1 MSECFA
7 KFPIEDNTM
16 FSINIDGTYVL
27 TILSSDSIGHDTET
41 NTSDYSCLL
50 QCYSNGYIN
59 RVDLK
64 ELMSLRRNYTYSHGI
79 YTSSSLLYC
88 GICSENDF
96 IISQF
101 EKTGKQYLSITPIS
115 SLALHSMLGLKGDKA
130 IKTTFDAISKCY
142 LLTNELSSNITNLIA
157 FCSRN
162 GYVGSDE
169 STLSNELRW
178 LFDNIIKQDLG
189 ISQLEE
195 VPATPP
201 NKENGEVEEFDF
213 SSLIGIDNQDALRQ
227 KFNGYLKKGREIPIG
242 QRYVKDVLSL
252 CKNKED
258 FWLAVKTLLECHVII
273 YRSPI
278 VAYFNSNPNDIY
290 YPDLNT
296 LTPIIKLIFSTNDKI
311 EKNLEFLYPFRTLL
325 TKEIL
330 QDIQSRIKGLS
341 KPEDF
346 HNYGV
351 LFNYSSQELIDYCF
365 EEASPASYYCVYEIL
380 QKVSKKEGFFG
391 TKKLLDSISDKI
403 DDSRIEG
410 KLIKKLLYNDFQKNR
425 ANLSPDIIK
434 IKSGGYKEYLKILNS
449 YEGKKK
455 FKEELKNIT
464 SYVGKRVDARL
475 VASYQ
480 NHYLLQRHGVRILL
494 PKDMATQTISK
505 HVDINVFIAMADK
518 AYDTLLATQREPV
531 SYKMLMETPLLNA
544 GDIIELTFN
553 INGTITPHKCYKK
566 IRVAVAS
573 YPKGFD
579 YKARYQARVI
589 RQTSDKYHFLVKL
602 IKTV

>member
-7 KFPIEDNTM
+7 KFPIEDETM

-27 TILSSDSIGHDTET
+27 TMLSSETIGHDTET
-41 NTSDYSCLL
+41 NMSDYSCLL

-64 ELMSLRRNYTYSHGI
+64 ELKSLRRNYTYSHGI

-88 GICSENDF
+88 GICSVNDF

-101 EKTGKQYLSITPIS
+101 EKIGKQYLSITPIS
-115 SLALHSMLGLKGDKA
+115 SLAPHSMLGLKGDKA
-130 IKTTFDAISKCY
+130 IKTTFDAISKFY
-142 LLTNELSSNITNLIA
+142 LLTDELSRNITNLIA

-169 STLSNELRW
+169 PTLSKDLRW
-178 LFDNIIKQDLG
+178 LFDNIIKQDIG
-189 ISQLEE
+189 ISQFEE
-195 VPATPP
+195 VAAAPS

-213 SSLIGIDNQDALRQ
+213 SSLIGIDHQEALRQ
-227 KFNGYLKKGREIPIG
+227 KFNEYLKKGRDIPKG
-242 QRYVKDVLSL
+242 QRYVKDVLAL
-252 CKNKED
+252 CKSKED
-258 FWLAVKTLLECHVII
+258 FWLTVKTLLECHVII

-296 LTPIIKLIFSTNDKI
+296 LTPIIKLLFSTNDKI
-311 EKNLEFLYPFRTLL
+311 EKNLEFLYPFRA
-325 TKEIL
+325 IL
-330 QDIQSRIKGLS
+330 PKDILSFIKSRITTLS
-341 KPEDF
+341 TPEDY
-346 HNYGV
+346 HTYGDI
-351 LFNYSSQELIDYCF
+351 LKYSQEDLIDYCLSNP
-365 EEASPASYYCVYEIL
+365 SPASYYCIYEIL
-380 QKVSKKEGFFG
+380 QDFKKKGFSST
-391 TKKLLDSISDKI
+391 TKLAKNVRSELKDAL
-403 DDSRIEG
+403 IEG
-410 KLIKKLLYNDFQKNR
+410 KLIKEFIINDFISSRKLSADWIFIKN
-425 ANLSPDIIK
+425 S
-434 IKSGGYKEYLKILNS
+434 GYKEFIKACRS

-464 SYVGKRVDARL
+464 SYVGKRVDARF

-480 NHYLLQRHGVRILL
+480 NHYYLKANEMRILL
-494 PKDMATQTISK
+494 PKKMATQKINEN
-505 HVDINVFIAMADK
+505 VVANVFIAMADK

-553 INGTITPHKCYKK
+553 INGTIIPHKCYKK

-573 YPKGFD
+573 YPKGFN

>member
-16 FSINIDGTYVL
+16 FSINIDGTYML
-27 TILSSDSIGHDTET
+27 TMLSSNSIGHDTET
-41 NTSDYSCLL
+41 NTSDYSCLI

-64 ELMSLRRNYTYSHGI
+64 DLMSLRRNYTYSHGI

-178 LFDNIIKQDLG
+178 LFDNIIKQDIG

-227 KFNGYLKKGREIPIG
+227 KFNEYLKKGRDIPKG
-242 QRYVKDVLSL
+242 QRQVKDVLSL

-311 EKNLEFLYPFRTLL
+311 EKNLYFLYPFRTLL
-325 TKEIL
+325 SKDML
-330 QDIQSRIKGLS
+330 SFVRSRISGLS
-341 KPEDF
+341 RPEDY
-346 HNYGV
+346 HIYGS
-351 LFNYSSQELIDYCF
+351 LFNFSSKDLIDYCL
-365 EEASPASYYCVYEIL
+365 ENITPASYYCIYEVI
-380 QKVSKKEGFFG
+380 QKISKKEGG
-391 TKKLLDSISDKI
+391 TSARKEVGSISNRI
-403 DDSRIEG
+403 DDRRIEG
-410 KLIKKLLYNDFQKNR
+410 KLIKDLLYYEFRNKNNVLT
-425 ANLSPDIIK
+425 ADLVV
-434 IKSGGYKEYLKILNS
+434 IKSGGFEEYIKICRS

-464 SYVGKRVDARL
+464 SYVGKRVNARF

-480 NHYLLQRHGVRILL
+480 NHYYLKANEMRILL
-494 PKDMATQTISK
+494 PKKMATQKINEN
-505 HVDINVFIAMADK
+505 VVANVFIAMADK

-553 INGTITPHKCYKK
+553 INGTIIPHKCYKK
-566 IRVAVAS
+566 IRVAVDS
-573 YPKGFD
+573 YPKGFN

>member
-1 MSECFA
+1 
-7 KFPIEDNTM
+7 M

-64 ELMSLRRNYTYSHGI
+64 ELMLLRRNYIFSHGI
-79 YTSSSLLYC
+79 YASSSLLYC

-96 IISQF
+96 IIAQF
-101 EKTGKQYLSITPIS
+101 EKTGKQYLSITPVT
-115 SLALHSMLGLKGDKA
+115 SLALHSMLGLKGDKT
-130 IKTTFDAISKCY
+130 IKISFDAISKWS
-142 LLTNELSSNITNLIA
+142 LLPNELSSNITNLIA

-162 GYVGSDE
+162 GYIASDE
-169 STLSNELRW
+169 STLSDELRW
-178 LFDNIIKQDLG
+178 LFDNIIKLDIGL
-189 ISQLEE
+189 SQLEE
-195 VPATPP
+195 VIETPS
-201 NKENGEVEEFDF
+201 NIEDGGSEEFDF
-213 SSLIGIDNQDALRQ
+213 SSLIGLENQVALWQ
-227 KFNGYLKKGREIPIG
+227 KFNEYLKKGFDIPKG
-242 QRYVKDVLSL
+242 QRHVKDVLAL

-258 FWLAVKTLLECHVII
+258 FWLTIKTLLECNVVI

-278 VAYFNSNPNDIY
+278 VAYFNSNPNGIY

-296 LTPIIKLIFSTNDKI
+296 LTPIIKLLFSTNNKI
-311 EKNLEFLYPFRTLL
+311 EKSLEFLYPFRTLL

-341 KPEDF
+341 KPEDY
-346 HNYGV
+346 HIYGV
-351 LFNYSSQELIDYCF
+351 LFNYSPQKLIDYCL

-391 TKKLLDSISDKI
+391 TKKLLDSISEKI
-403 DDSRIEG
+403 NESRIEG
-410 KLIKKLLYNDFQKNR
+410 KLLKKLIYNDYQKSLS
-425 ANLSPDIIK
+425 NLNPDIIK
-434 IKSGGYKEYLKILNS
+434 IKSGGYKEFVNICQS
-449 YEGKKK
+449 HEGKKK
-455 FKEELKNIT
+455 YKEELKNIS
-464 SYVGKRVDARL
+464 SYVGQRINASF

-480 NHYLLQRHGVRILL
+480 NHYLLQIHGMRVLL
-494 PKDMATQTISK
+494 PKSMATQTITK
-505 HVDINVFIAMADK
+505 DMFANVFIASADK

-531 SYKMLMETPLLNA
+531 NYGKISQIPLLNA
-544 GDIIELTFN
+544 GDIIEVTFN
-553 INGTITPHKCYKK
+553 VNGTIIPHKCYKK
-566 IRVAVAS
+566 IRLSVAS

-589 RQTSDKYHFLVKL
+589 RQTSDKYHYLVKL
-602 IKTV
+602 L

>member
-1 MSECFA
+1 MSDCFA

-27 TILSSDSIGHDTET
+27 TLLSSDSIGHETET

-96 IISQF
+96 IIAQF

-142 LLTNELSSNITNLIA
+142 LLTDELSSNITNLIA

-169 STLSNELRW
+169 PTLSKDLRW
-178 LFDNIIKQDLG
+178 LFDNIIKQDIG

-195 VPATPP
+195 VTAAPS
-201 NKENGEVEEFDF
+201 NKENSEVEEFDF
-213 SSLIGIDNQDALRQ
+213 SSLIGIDHQEALRQ
-227 KFNGYLKKGREIPIG
+227 KFKEYLKKGRDIPKG
-242 QRYVKDVLSL
+242 QRHVKDVLAL
-252 CKNKED
+252 CKSKED
-258 FWLAVKTLLECHVII
+258 FWLTVKTLLECHVII

-278 VAYFNSNPNDIY
+278 VAYFKSNPNDIY

-296 LTPIIKLIFSTNDKI
+296 LLPIIKLIFSTDDKI
-311 EKNLEFLYPFRTLL
+311 EKNLEFLYPFRALL
-325 TKEIL
+325 TKENL
-330 QDIQSRIKGLS
+330 LYIQSRINGLP
-341 KPEDF
+341 KPEDY
-346 HNYGV
+346 HIYGSI
-351 LFNYSSQELIDYCF
+351 FNLSSKDLIDYCL
-365 EEASPASYYCVYEIL
+365 ENITPASYFCIYEVI
-380 QKVSKKEGFFG
+380 KKISKKEGG
-391 TKKLLDSISDKI
+391 TSARKEVGSISNRI
-403 DDSRIEG
+403 DDRRIEG
-410 KLIKKLLYNDFQKNR
+410 KLIKDLLNYEFRNKNVLT
-425 ANLSPDIIK
+425 ADLVV
-434 IKSGGYKEYLKILNS
+434 IKSGGFDEYIKICRS

-464 SYVGKRVDARL
+464 SYVGKRVEARF

-480 NHYLLQRHGVRILL
+480 NHYFLKANEMRILL
-494 PKDMATQTISK
+494 PKKMATQKINEN
-505 HVDINVFIAMADK
+505 VVANVFIAMADK

-531 SYKMLMETPLLNA
+531 SYKMLMETPLLNV

-553 INGTITPHKCYKK
+553 INGAITPHKCYKK

-589 RQTSDKYHFLVKL
+589 RQTSDKYHYLVKL
-602 IKTV
+602 L

>member
-50 QCYSNGYIN
+50 QCYSNGYVN

-130 IKTTFDAISKCY
+130 IKTTFDEISKCY

-178 LFDNIIKQDLG
+178 LFDNIIKQDIG

-227 KFNGYLKKGREIPIG
+227 KFNGYLKKGRDIPKG
-242 QRYVKDVLSL
+242 QRQVKDVLSL

-258 FWLAVKTLLECHVII
+258 FWLAIKTLLECHVII

-311 EKNLEFLYPFRTLL
+311 EKNLYFLYPFRTLL
-325 TKEIL
+325 SKDML
-330 QDIQSRIKGLS
+330 SFVRSRISGLS
-341 KPEDF
+341 RPEDY
-346 HNYGV
+346 HIYGS
-351 LFNYSSQELIDYCF
+351 LFNFSSKDLIDYCL
-365 EEASPASYYCVYEIL
+365 ENITPASYYCIYEVI
-380 QKVSKKEGFFG
+380 QKISKKEGG
-391 TKKLLDSISDKI
+391 TSARKEVGSISNRI
-403 DDSRIEG
+403 DDRRIEG
-410 KLIKKLLYNDFQKNR
+410 KLIKDLLNYEFRNKNNVLT
-425 ANLSPDIIK
+425 ADLVV
-434 IKSGGYKEYLKILNS
+434 IKSGGFEEYIKICRS

-464 SYVGKRVDARL
+464 SYVGKRVNARF

-480 NHYLLQRHGVRILL
+480 NHYYLKANEMRILL
-494 PKDMATQTISK
+494 PKKMATQKINEN
-505 HVDINVFIAMADK
+505 VVANVFIAMADK

-531 SYKMLMETPLLNA
+531 SYKMLMETPLLNT
-544 GDIIELTFN
+544 GDTIELTFN
-553 INGTITPHKCYKK
+553 INGTIIPHKCYKK

-589 RQTSDKYHFLVKL
+589 RQTSDKYHYLVKL

>member
-96 IISQF
+96 IIAQF
-101 EKTGKQYLSITPIS
+101 EKAGKQYLSITSVS
-115 SLALHSMLGLKGDKA
+115 SLALHSMLGLKGDKT
-130 IKTTFDAISKCY
+130 IKTTFDTISKWY
-142 LLTNELSSNITNLIA
+142 LLNNEFSSNITNLIA
-157 FCSRN
+157 FCSRD
-162 GYVGSDE
+162 GYIASDE

-178 LFDNIIKQDLG
+178 LFDNIIKQDIGL
-189 ISQLEE
+189 SQMEE
-195 VPATPP
+195 VIGTPS
-201 NKENGEVEEFDF
+201 NIEDSGSEEFDF
-213 SSLIGIDNQDALRQ
+213 SSLIGIDNQVALWQ
-227 KFNGYLKKGREIPIG
+227 KFNEYLKKGRDIPKG
-242 QRYVKDVLSL
+242 QRHVKDVLAL
-252 CKNKED
+252 CNNKED
-258 FWLAVKTLLECHVII
+258 FWLTVKTLLECHAII

-278 VAYFNSNPNDIY
+278 VAYFNSNPNGIY

-296 LTPIIKLIFSTNDKI
+296 LTPIIKLLFSTNNKI
-311 EKNLEFLYPFRTLL
+311 EKSLEFLYPFRTLL

-341 KPEDF
+341 KPEDY
-346 HNYGV
+346 HIYGV
-351 LFNYSSQELIDYCF
+351 LFNYSPQKLIDYCL

-566 IRVAVAS
+566 IRVSVAS

-589 RQTSDKYHFLVKL
+589 RQTSDKYHYLVKL
-602 IKTV
+602 L

>member
-96 IISQF
+96 IIAQF
-101 EKTGKQYLSITPIS
+101 EKAGKQYLSITSVS
-115 SLALHSMLGLKGDKA
+115 SLALHSMLGLKGDKT
-130 IKTTFDAISKCY
+130 IKTTFDTISKWY
-142 LLTNELSSNITNLIA
+142 LLNNEFSSNITNLIA
-157 FCSRN
+157 FCSRD
-162 GYVGSDE
+162 GYIASDE

-178 LFDNIIKQDLG
+178 LFDNIIKQDIGL
-189 ISQLEE
+189 SQMEE
-195 VPATPP
+195 VIGTPS
-201 NKENGEVEEFDF
+201 NIEDSGSEEFDF
-213 SSLIGIDNQDALRQ
+213 SSLIGIDNQVALWQ
-227 KFNGYLKKGREIPIG
+227 KFNEYLKKGRDIPKG
-242 QRYVKDVLSL
+242 QRHVKDVLAL
-252 CKNKED
+252 CNNKED
-258 FWLAVKTLLECHVII
+258 FWLTVKTLLECHAII

-278 VAYFNSNPNDIY
+278 VAYFNSNPNGIY

-296 LTPIIKLIFSTNDKI
+296 LTPIIKLLFSTNNKI
-311 EKNLEFLYPFRTLL
+311 EKSLEFLYPFRTLL

-341 KPEDF
+341 KPEDY
-346 HNYGV
+346 HIYGV
-351 LFNYSSQELIDYCF
+351 LFNYSPQKLIDYCL

-455 FKEELKNIT
+455 FKEELKNM
-464 SYVGKRVDARL
+464 S
-475 VASYQ
+475 
-480 NHYLLQRHGVRILL
+480 
-494 PKDMATQTISK
+494 
-505 HVDINVFIAMADK
+505 
-518 AYDTLLATQREPV
+518 
-531 SYKMLMETPLLNA
+531 
-544 GDIIELTFN
+544 
-553 INGTITPHKCYKK
+553 
-566 IRVAVAS
+566 
-573 YPKGFD
+573 
-579 YKARYQARVI
+579 
-589 RQTSDKYHFLVKL
+589 
-602 IKTV
+602 

>member
-96 IISQF
+96 IIAQF
-101 EKTGKQYLSITPIS
+101 EKAGKQYLSITSVS
-115 SLALHSMLGLKGDKA
+115 SLALHSMLGLKGDKT
-130 IKTTFDAISKCY
+130 IKTTFDTISKWY
-142 LLTNELSSNITNLIA
+142 LLNNEFSSNITNLIA
-157 FCSRN
+157 FCSRD
-162 GYVGSDE
+162 GYIASDE

-178 LFDNIIKQDLG
+178 LFDNIIKQDIGL
-189 ISQLEE
+189 SQMEE
-195 VPATPP
+195 VIGTPS
-201 NKENGEVEEFDF
+201 NIEDSGSEEFDF
-213 SSLIGIDNQDALRQ
+213 SSLIGIDNQVALWQ
-227 KFNGYLKKGREIPIG
+227 KFNEYLKKGRDIPKG
-242 QRYVKDVLSL
+242 QRHVKDVLAL
-252 CKNKED
+252 CNNKED
-258 FWLAVKTLLECHVII
+258 FWLTVKTLLECHAII

-278 VAYFNSNPNDIY
+278 VAYFNSNPNGIY

-296 LTPIIKLIFSTNDKI
+296 LTPIIKLLFSTNNKI
-311 EKNLEFLYPFRTLL
+311 EKSLEFLYPFRTLL

-341 KPEDF
+341 KPEDY
-346 HNYGV
+346 HIYGV
-351 LFNYSSQELIDYCF
+351 LFNYSPQKLIDYCL

-380 QKVSKKEGFFG
+380 QKVSKKEGSFG

-566 IRVAVAS
+566 IRVSVAS

-589 RQTSDKYHFLVKL
+589 RQTSDKYHYLVKL
-602 IKTV
+602 L

>member
-311 EKNLEFLYPFRTLL
+311 EKNLYFLYPFRTLL
-325 TKEIL
+325 SKDML
-330 QDIQSRIKGLS
+330 SFVRSRISGLS
-341 KPEDF
+341 RPEDY
-346 HNYGV
+346 HIYGS
-351 LFNYSSQELIDYCF
+351 LFNFSSKDLIDYCL
-365 EEASPASYYCVYEIL
+365 ENITPASYYCIYEVI
-380 QKVSKKEGFFG
+380 QKISKKEGG
-391 TKKLLDSISDKI
+391 TSARKEVGSISNRI
-403 DDSRIEG
+403 DDRRIEG
-410 KLIKKLLYNDFQKNR
+410 KLIKDLLNYEFRNKNNVLT
-425 ANLSPDIIK
+425 ADLVV
-434 IKSGGYKEYLKILNS
+434 IKSGGFEEYIKICRS

-464 SYVGKRVDARL
+464 SYVGKRVNARF

-480 NHYLLQRHGVRILL
+480 NHYYLKVNEMRILL
-494 PKDMATQTISK
+494 PKKMATQKINEN
-505 HVDINVFIAMADK
+505 VVANVFIAMADK

-531 SYKMLMETPLLNA
+531 SYKMLMETPLLNT

-553 INGTITPHKCYKK
+553 INGTIIPHKCYKK

-579 YKARYQARVI
+579 YKDRYQARVI
-589 RQTSDKYHFLVKL
+589 RQTSDKYHYLVKL

>member
-96 IISQF
+96 IIAQF
-101 EKTGKQYLSITPIS
+101 EKAGKQYLSITSVS
-115 SLALHSMLGLKGDKA
+115 SLALHSMLGLKGDKT
-130 IKTTFDAISKCY
+130 IKTTFDTISKWY
-142 LLTNELSSNITNLIA
+142 LLNNEFSSNITNLIA
-157 FCSRN
+157 FCSRD
-162 GYVGSDE
+162 GYIASDE

-178 LFDNIIKQDLG
+178 LFDNIIKQDIGL
-189 ISQLEE
+189 SQMEE
-195 VPATPP
+195 VIGTPS
-201 NKENGEVEEFDF
+201 NIEDSGSEEFDF
-213 SSLIGIDNQDALRQ
+213 SSLIGIDNQVALWQ
-227 KFNGYLKKGREIPIG
+227 KFNEYLKKGRDIPKG
-242 QRYVKDVLSL
+242 QRHVKDVLAL
-252 CKNKED
+252 CNNKED
-258 FWLAVKTLLECHVII
+258 FWLTVKTLLECHAII

-278 VAYFNSNPNDIY
+278 VAYFNSNPNGIY

-296 LTPIIKLIFSTNDKI
+296 LTPIIKLLFSTNNKI
-311 EKNLEFLYPFRTLL
+311 EKSLEFLYPFRTLL

-341 KPEDF
+341 KPEDY
-346 HNYGV
+346 HIYGV
-351 LFNYSSQELIDYCF
+351 LFNYSPQKLIDYCL

-410 KLIKKLLYNDFQKNR
+410 KLIKKLLNNDFQKNR

-566 IRVAVAS
+566 IRVSVAS

-589 RQTSDKYHFLVKL
+589 RQTSDKYHYLVKL
-602 IKTV
+602 L

>member
-96 IISQF
+96 IIAQF
-101 EKTGKQYLSITPIS
+101 EKAGKQYLSITSVS
-115 SLALHSMLGLKGDKA
+115 SLALHSMLGLKGDKT
-130 IKTTFDAISKCY
+130 IKTTFDTISKWY
-142 LLTNELSSNITNLIA
+142 LLNNEFSSNITNLIA
-157 FCSRN
+157 FCSRD
-162 GYVGSDE
+162 GYIGSDA

-178 LFDNIIKQDLG
+178 LFDNIIKQDIGL
-189 ISQLEE
+189 SQMEE
-195 VPATPP
+195 VIGTPS
-201 NKENGEVEEFDF
+201 NIEDSGSEEFDF
-213 SSLIGIDNQDALRQ
+213 SSLIGIDNQVALWQ
-227 KFNGYLKKGREIPIG
+227 KFNEYLKKGRDIPKG
-242 QRYVKDVLSL
+242 QRHVKDVLAL
-252 CKNKED
+252 CNNKED
-258 FWLAVKTLLECHVII
+258 FWLTVKTLLECHAII

-278 VAYFNSNPNDIY
+278 VAYFNSNPNGIY

-296 LTPIIKLIFSTNDKI
+296 LTPIIKLLFSTNNKI
-311 EKNLEFLYPFRTLL
+311 EKSLEFLYPFRTLL

-341 KPEDF
+341 KPEDY
-346 HNYGV
+346 HIYGV
-351 LFNYSSQELIDYCF
+351 LFNYSPQKLIDYCL

-566 IRVAVAS
+566 IRVSVAS

-589 RQTSDKYHFLVKL
+589 RQTSDKYHYLVKL
-602 IKTV
+602 L

>member
-1 MSECFA
+1 MSDCFA

-96 IISQF
+96 IIAQF
-101 EKTGKQYLSITPIS
+101 EKAGKQYLSITSVS
-115 SLALHSMLGLKGDKA
+115 SLALHSMLGLKGDKT
-130 IKTTFDAISKCY
+130 IKTTFDTISKWY
-142 LLTNELSSNITNLIA
+142 LLNNEFSSNITNLIA
-157 FCSRN
+157 FCSRD
-162 GYVGSDE
+162 GYIASDE

-178 LFDNIIKQDLG
+178 LFDNIIKQDIGL
-189 ISQLEE
+189 SQMEE
-195 VPATPP
+195 VIGTPS
-201 NKENGEVEEFDF
+201 NIEDSGSEEFDF
-213 SSLIGIDNQDALRQ
+213 SSLIGIDNQVALWQ
-227 KFNGYLKKGREIPIG
+227 KFNEYLKKGRDIPKG
-242 QRYVKDVLSL
+242 QRHVKDVLAL
-252 CKNKED
+252 CNNKED
-258 FWLAVKTLLECHVII
+258 FWLTVKTLLECHAII

-278 VAYFNSNPNDIY
+278 VAYFNSNPNGIY

-296 LTPIIKLIFSTNDKI
+296 LTPIIKLLFSTNNKI
-311 EKNLEFLYPFRTLL
+311 EKSLEFLYPFRTLL

-341 KPEDF
+341 KPEDY
-346 HNYGV
+346 HIYGV
-351 LFNYSSQELIDYCF
+351 LFNYSPQKLIDYCL

-380 QKVSKKEGFFG
+380 QKVSKKEGSFG

-455 FKEELKNIT
+455 YKEELKNIT

-566 IRVAVAS
+566 IRVSVAS

-589 RQTSDKYHFLVKL
+589 RQTSDKYHYLVKL
-602 IKTV
+602 L

>member
-16 FSINIDGTYVL
+16 FSINIDGTYML
-27 TILSSDSIGHDTET
+27 TMLSSNSIGHDTET
-41 NTSDYSCLL
+41 NTSDYSCLI

-64 ELMSLRRNYTYSHGI
+64 DLMSLRRNYTYSHGI

-178 LFDNIIKQDLG
+178 LFDNIIKQDIG

-227 KFNGYLKKGREIPIG
+227 KFNEYLKKGRDIPKG
-242 QRYVKDVLSL
+242 QRQVKDVLSL

-311 EKNLEFLYPFRTLL
+311 EKNLYFLYPFRTLL
-325 TKEIL
+325 SKDML
-330 QDIQSRIKGLS
+330 SFVRSRISGLS
-341 KPEDF
+341 RPEDY
-346 HNYGV
+346 HIYGS
-351 LFNYSSQELIDYCF
+351 LFNFSSKDLIDYCL
-365 EEASPASYYCVYEIL
+365 ENITPASYYCIYEVI
-380 QKVSKKEGFFG
+380 QKISKKEGG
-391 TKKLLDSISDKI
+391 TSARKEVGSISNRI
-403 DDSRIEG
+403 DDRRIEG
-410 KLIKKLLYNDFQKNR
+410 KLIKDLLYYEFRNKNNVLT
-425 ANLSPDIIK
+425 ADLVV
-434 IKSGGYKEYLKILNS
+434 IKSGGFDEYIKICRS

-464 SYVGKRVDARL
+464 SYVGKRVNARF

-480 NHYLLQRHGVRILL
+480 NHYYLKANEMRILL
-494 PKDMATQTISK
+494 PKKMATQKINEN
-505 HVDINVFIAMADK
+505 VVANVFIAMADK

-553 INGTITPHKCYKK
+553 INGTIIPHKCYKK

-589 RQTSDKYHFLVKL
+589 RQTSDKYHYLVKL

>member
-27 TILSSDSIGHDTET
+27 TLLSSDSIGHDTET

-64 ELMSLRRNYTYSHGI
+64 ELLSLRRNYTYSHGI

-96 IISQF
+96 IIAQF

-115 SLALHSMLGLKGDKA
+115 SLALHSILGLKGDKA

-142 LLTNELSSNITNLIA
+142 LLTDELSSNITNLIA

-169 STLSNELRW
+169 PTLSKDLRW
-178 LFDNIIKQDLG
+178 LFDNIIKQDIG
-189 ISQLEE
+189 VSQLEE
-195 VPATPP
+195 VAAAPS

-213 SSLIGIDNQDALRQ
+213 SSLIGIDHQEALRQ
-227 KFNGYLKKGREIPIG
+227 KFKEYLKKGRDIPKG
-242 QRYVKDVLSL
+242 QRHVKDILAL
-252 CKNKED
+252 CKSKED
-258 FWLAVKTLLECHVII
+258 FWLTVKTLLECHVII

-278 VAYFNSNPNDIY
+278 VAYFKSNPNDIY

-296 LTPIIKLIFSTNDKI
+296 LLPIIKLIFSTDDKI
-311 EKNLEFLYPFRTLL
+311 EKNLEFLYPFRALL
-325 TKEIL
+325 TKENL
-330 QDIQSRIKGLS
+330 LYIQSRINGLP
-341 KPEDF
+341 KPEDY
-346 HNYGV
+346 HIYGSI
-351 LFNYSSQELIDYCF
+351 FNLSSKDLIDYCL
-365 EEASPASYYCVYEIL
+365 ENITPASYFCIYEVI
-380 QKVSKKEGFFG
+380 KKISKKEGG
-391 TKKLLDSISDKI
+391 TSARKEVGSISNRI
-403 DDSRIEG
+403 DDRRIEG
-410 KLIKKLLYNDFQKNR
+410 KLIKDLLNYEFRNKNVLT
-425 ANLSPDIIK
+425 ADLVV
-434 IKSGGYKEYLKILNS
+434 IKSGGFDEYIKICRS

-464 SYVGKRVDARL
+464 SYVGKRVEARF

-480 NHYLLQRHGVRILL
+480 NHYFLKANEMRILL
-494 PKDMATQTISK
+494 PKKMATQKINEN
-505 HVDINVFIAMADK
+505 VVANVFIAMADK

-553 INGTITPHKCYKK
+553 INGTIIPHKCYKK

-573 YPKGFD
+573 YPKGFN

>member
-16 FSINIDGTYVL
+16 FSINIDGTYML
-27 TILSSDSIGHDTET
+27 TMLSSNSIGHDTET
-41 NTSDYSCLL
+41 NTSDYSCLI

-64 ELMSLRRNYTYSHGI
+64 DLMSLRRNYTYSHGI

-178 LFDNIIKQDLG
+178 LFDNIIKQDIG

-227 KFNGYLKKGREIPIG
+227 KFNEYLKKGRDIPKG
-242 QRYVKDVLSL
+242 QRQVKDVLSL

-311 EKNLEFLYPFRTLL
+311 EKNLYFLYPFRTLL
-325 TKEIL
+325 SKDML
-330 QDIQSRIKGLS
+330 SFVRSRISGLS
-341 KPEDF
+341 RPEDY
-346 HNYGV
+346 HIYGS
-351 LFNYSSQELIDYCF
+351 LFNFSSKDLIDYCL
-365 EEASPASYYCVYEIL
+365 ENITPASYYCIYEVI
-380 QKVSKKEGFFG
+380 QKISKKEGG
-391 TKKLLDSISDKI
+391 TSARKEVGSISNRI
-403 DDSRIEG
+403 DDRRIEG
-410 KLIKKLLYNDFQKNR
+410 KLIKDLLYYEFRNKNNVLT
-425 ANLSPDIIK
+425 ADLVV
-434 IKSGGYKEYLKILNS
+434 IKSGGFEEYIKICRS

-464 SYVGKRVDARL
+464 SYVGKRVNARF

-480 NHYLLQRHGVRILL
+480 NHYYLKANEMRILL
-494 PKDMATQTISK
+494 PKKMATQKINEN
-505 HVDINVFIAMADK
+505 VVANVFIAMADK

-553 INGTITPHKCYKK
+553 INGTIIPHKCYKK

-589 RQTSDKYHFLVKL
+589 RQTSDKYHYLVKL

>member
-1 MSECFA
+1 MSDCFA

-27 TILSSDSIGHDTET
+27 TLLSSDSIGHETET

-96 IISQF
+96 IIAQF

-130 IKTTFDAISKCY
+130 IKTTFDAISKLY
-142 LLTNELSSNITNLIA
+142 LLTNELSGNITNLIA
-157 FCSRN
+157 FCARN
-162 GYVGSDE
+162 SYVGSDE
-169 STLSNELRW
+169 PTLSKDLRW
-178 LFDNIIKQDLG
+178 LFDNIIKQDIG

-195 VPATPP
+195 VTAAPS
-201 NKENGEVEEFDF
+201 NKENSEVEEFDF
-213 SSLIGIDNQDALRQ
+213 SSLIGIDHQEALRQ
-227 KFNGYLKKGREIPIG
+227 KFKEYLKKGRDIPKG
-242 QRYVKDVLSL
+242 QRHVKDVLAL
-252 CKNKED
+252 CKSKED
-258 FWLAVKTLLECHVII
+258 FWLTVKTLLECHVII

-278 VAYFNSNPNDIY
+278 VAYFKSNPNDIY

-296 LTPIIKLIFSTNDKI
+296 LLPIIKLIFSTDDKI
-311 EKNLEFLYPFRTLL
+311 EKNLEFLYPFRALL
-325 TKEIL
+325 TKENL
-330 QDIQSRIKGLS
+330 LYIQSRINGLP
-341 KPEDF
+341 KPEDY
-346 HNYGV
+346 HIYGSI
-351 LFNYSSQELIDYCF
+351 FNLSSKDLIDYCL
-365 EEASPASYYCVYEIL
+365 ENITPASYFCIYEVI
-380 QKVSKKEGFFG
+380 KNISKKEGG
-391 TKKLLDSISDKI
+391 TSARKEVGSISNRI
-403 DDSRIEG
+403 DDRRIEG
-410 KLIKKLLYNDFQKNR
+410 KLIKDLLNYEFRNKNVLT
-425 ANLSPDIIK
+425 ADLVV
-434 IKSGGYKEYLKILNS
+434 IKSGGFDEYIKICRS

-464 SYVGKRVDARL
+464 SYVGKRVEARF

-480 NHYLLQRHGVRILL
+480 NHYFLKANEMRILL
-494 PKDMATQTISK
+494 PKKMATQKINEN
-505 HVDINVFIAMADK
+505 VVANVFIAMADK

-553 INGTITPHKCYKK
+553 INGTIIPHKCYKK

-573 YPKGFD
+573 YPKGFN